1 MYEKSTLKK
10 FIESKKDEM
19 TEFYKKKAERI
30 AEKETPEETQIRY
43 YNDGQSD
50 LLFQIIEICNKRGR
64 Y

>member
-1 MYEKSTLKK
+1 MNKTSTLKK

-19 TEFYKKKAERI
+19 TEYYRKKAERI
-30 AEKETPEETQIRY
+30 NEKETVEESQIRF

-50 LLFQIIEICNKRGR
+50 LLFQIIEICNERGR